1 MSDVSCLVNYKIQK
15 MKKLRLF
22 FVTLFFVLTNISSLY
37 SATTYP
43 IQLTAQLLPPY
54 GNRLSDYV
62 VDGME
67 RINITALQRDLS
79 WGYYDFYLQMQV
91 KQGSNIL
98 LSASAQYRIAPGF
111 VTQLQANTLFSRLA
125 EVKASKPQI
134 IENGFCLPE
143 GAYEFVFQAFDATK
157 RNLPVSEPAY
167 CYAYLNKMQ
176 PCRCL
181 VPADN
186 SCVDYTSPVLNFMW
200 VEPTVAMP
208 STSKKYELEIYEM
221 PQGFDPIRDNAESLL
236 QSLEPIYTKSDISSD
251 MTMAQ
256 VPQTAG
262 LFVKGRSY
270 VWRVRT
276 RFGEKYTETTTGS
289 YKLSNYIEN
298 NGYSKISTF
307 HFKKCMGQEDIWSEK
322 KKVIA
327 TDPTMKVD
335 IEKVETDKS
344 KVDVVWTNDDKFTCG
359 YVVEWNLADT
369 TKSPWGK
376 ISVGAGN
383 SRCEIK
389 GVRHGIEYVTRVRGM
404 VCPKEGSKDTI
415 YSAYSDTLHFLWEKE
430 KGEYC
435 GREVPVLQ
443 GSISLKSLQ
452 SGDWFTANGNDIKVL
467 SCEMN
472 PAGDTT
478 FSGKGQV
485 SYGFLTNVV
494 SLMVEFNNVKI
505 NEQGELMEGV
515 VYSVTDLNNCVDFN
529 LNGLANKNSAGSG
542 PAQMQSDFDFSNGF
556 KDGSV
561 GVEMRGETT
570 TLVAKDGNGGSYEI
584 GQLVEQEPINCA
596 PKSNIFDDE
605 QGLVKFAPQKAW
617 NPPFDYEQG
626 VFTKS
631 LSISDYYEKIDRY
644 SIPWIA
650 VPSGESTKI
659 YANLNLS
666 AGVVKPEHVYFI
678 CRTNSKAIK
687 LKAEKLDGNQFV
699 VPIFG
704 GEAGK
709 YLELVAMADTSK
721 NGDADCSQLFT
732 LGRAKVLS
740 MKKESYTLHI
750 LPFRR
755 DKDDVNGTSIEN
767 TLNEIYKPLGKTFTV
782 VVENRFGDGEEYNFV
797 TEGLTVE
804 GSGFMTTETQ
814 NMSLLKALYNAENNF
829 KTGNHAYLFLLPE
842 SATEGVAGDMPR
854 NKPVGYVFA
863 DPSVKY
869 GDGYT
874 VAHEIGHGL
883 FTFDH
888 AFEYYDGNQGSST
901 NVMDYSSS
909 YESPYLK
916 VWQWNLMDTHP
927 NYVLPFFEDDESSML
942 VKSAEDVRKEI
953 LRKAY
958 QRCVEMF
965 YARPE
970 GTNIMYF
977 SIEEMEEASNN
988 SLENVARLVKIK
1000 AKPSIGYVSGFV
1012 DYTND
1017 LPDFDFEN
1025 NRIVVKLPT
1034 ESYESLI
1041 TGFFINGNFSMGDF
1055 ILYVGSDGKIYP
1067 CQMPYFNKENYK
1079 KANLADLLEQHVKD
1093 NWGFC
1098 AQAYPILTEEERAE
1112 EQRRVK
1118 TMLNSLSQQ
1127 FRNTQK
1133 VELVSYGQ
1141 AYRLNSAGELEQS
1154 SLSDDDIVEGKFADS
1169 EEYYRFYEDED
1180 GVLQL
1185 SSYGIS
1191 RDLIVCNGKTANK
1204 QELSR
1209 EIKEMAN
1216 AFLKKNQVK
1225 DPEQKPTTNIES
1237 DAFPDGDKVRIDN
1250 SASYFKVLGEVGGIA
1265 MTFLKT
1271 SELEKVLY
1279 YEDPSKIEEGAD
1291 LNHAIHAPPIATGVV
1306 EGVGQKVTD
1315 ITSMCATAYGLVV
1328 DEEKRQEAINGMV
1341 ELKNKVADNP
1351 SSLLHILKDAVV
1363 ASVTSST
1370 TAELE
1375 EMKDENTDEGRRGHL
1390 AARTG
1395 TSTAVFAIEM
1405 ATGSGAIWSSVSAV
1419 LTRKISVAEWLKKF
1433 ELPKINDLTAKIES
1447 LGDDAK
1453 NFLKD
1458 FENATKE
1465 VIQQFSENPNL
1476 VDSWRLIR
1484 GKHPVDCLDIDVLRS
1499 VDDLRSLDV
1508 SWKSKCGF
1516 TDDVIADLK
1525 GAFYGPEN
1533 ISTVEYKGLLNTCK
1547 NFVETVG
1554 KTENNIELTNFARTL
1569 EDLTKGQSF
1578 TAGAEWTLRY
1588 VSKNANEFK
1597 GQILSF
1603 ELVENVGG
1611 AQRRV
1616 DMISWKGSVPHF
1628 YEFKSVKSV
1637 PPTDFLTQFGKDLAN
1652 PEVNKLSQIKWV
1664 FDGKKNPV
1672 DFQTIM
1678 QNEIRK
1684 MDIDAE
1690 VFSKFGVNSAEALKN
1705 KIINQFGDIFVLA
1718 E

>member
-98 LSASAQYRIAPGF
+98 LSASAQYKIAPGF
-111 VTQLQANTLFSRLA
+111 VTQLQANALFSRLA
-125 EVKASKPQI
+125 EVKTSRPQI

-167 CYAYLNKMQ
+167 CYAYLSKMQ

-186 SCVDYTSPVLNFMW
+186 SCVDYTSPTLNFMW
-200 VEPTVAMP
+200 LEPTVAMP
-208 STSKKYELEIYEM
+208 SASKKYELEIYEM

-335 IEKVETDKS
+335 IDKVETDKS

-452 SGDWFTANGNDIKVL
+452 PGDWFTANGNDIKVL

-472 PAGDTT
+472 TAGDTT

-605 QGLVKFAPQKAW
+605 QGLVKFAPQEAW

-750 LPFRR
+750 VPFRR
-755 DKDDVNGTSIEN
+755 GPETVNGTSIEN

-782 VVENRFGDGEEYNFV
+782 VVEDRFGDGKEYDFLSD
-797 TEGLTVE
+797 GLSVE
-804 GSGFMTTETQ
+804 GTEFMTTETKD
-814 NMSLLKALYNAENNF
+814 MASLKSLYDMDRGFSEER
-829 KTGNHAYLFLLPE
+829 NHAYLFILPKAKN
-842 SATEGVAGDMPR
+842 SDVKGDMPR
-854 NKPVGYVFA
+854 NKPVGYVFDEA
-863 DPSVKY
+863 T
-869 GDGYT
+869 GEFANGNL

-888 AFEYYDGNQGSST
+888 AFEYYSKGDGPTDNL
-901 NVMDYSSS
+901 MDY
-909 YESPYLK
+909 YDDKNLK
-916 VWQWNLMDTHP
+916 VWQWNIMDTHKD
-927 NYVLPFFEDDESSML
+927 YVLPFLEDDEDAMWTTDGHYYLFTYLGLLKGILYKDAELYGEYAERPDTYVITPDKNEIEVGNDKIVKVDSDYFVEGDVLSAHKPTLAIHQPDNYYL
-942 VKSAEDVRKEI
+942 VNGKKVFFGEGVTTLHEWNDITLTDIDVFNGYVTIGEQVEMSIELSDGFVVGESIPKHTFTRQEVDRGEALINGKKVYLNAIEVGCTLNERILTSQEIKNKKVVIRESKPLRLFFKTKGAYMAENNTWVIGRLQQRNHALTSGYHGVELAVTSYAISNSAILGLDDDLKKYLLHRFGDVFAHFKYDGQEAMSAE
-953 LRKAY
+953 
-958 QRCVEMF
+958 
-965 YARPE
+965 
-970 GTNIMYF
+970 
-977 SIEEMEEASNN
+977 
-988 SLENVARLVKIK
+988 
-1000 AKPSIGYVSGFV
+1000 
-1012 DYTND
+1012 
-1017 LPDFDFEN
+1017 
-1025 NRIVVKLPT
+1025 
-1034 ESYESLI
+1034 
-1041 TGFFINGNFSMGDF
+1041 
-1055 ILYVGSDGKIYP
+1055 
-1067 CQMPYFNKENYK
+1067 
-1079 KANLADLLEQHVKD
+1079 
-1093 NWGFC
+1093 
-1098 AQAYPILTEEERAE
+1098 
-1112 EQRRVK
+1112 
-1118 TMLNSLSQQ
+1118 
-1127 FRNTQK
+1127 
-1133 VELVSYGQ
+1133 
-1141 AYRLNSAGELEQS
+1141 
-1154 SLSDDDIVEGKFADS
+1154 
-1169 EEYYRFYEDED
+1169 
-1180 GVLQL
+1180 
-1185 SSYGIS
+1185 
-1191 RDLIVCNGKTANK
+1191 
-1204 QELSR
+1204 
-1209 EIKEMAN
+1209 
-1216 AFLKKNQVK
+1216 
-1225 DPEQKPTTNIES
+1225 
-1237 DAFPDGDKVRIDN
+1237 
-1250 SASYFKVLGEVGGIA
+1250 
-1265 MTFLKT
+1265 
-1271 SELEKVLY
+1271 
-1279 YEDPSKIEEGAD
+1279 
-1291 LNHAIHAPPIATGVV
+1291 
-1306 EGVGQKVTD
+1306 
-1315 ITSMCATAYGLVV
+1315 
-1328 DEEKRQEAINGMV
+1328 
-1341 ELKNKVADNP
+1341 ELKNSKKYTDTKLDLYIDAFQYFIDNNVKCG
-1351 SSLLHILKDAVV
+1351 SKKYEQI
-1363 ASVTSST
+1363 
-1370 TAELE
+1370 ELE
-1375 EMKDENTDEGRRGHL
+1375 EDGLYQDGNIIYSTYDKNKTCVEIIKFLLTTVSTIKRYEKIGVFEAIGLCDAWLKNRDFKESQFYDKDGYSYISLWSNFREYYSFAEFQDLLLSVINQKAYAKQNDRRMYGDAVTCVSDFTTGHSED
-1390 AARTG
+1390 G
-1395 TSTAVFAIEM
+1395 TSPDNILERSELFMLYVKRANELLSIITKNNGSSSAVDQVQSVVEWGLEAVSKGEIDVTSRLDGVFAFLIECEKHKEDDRFIVYIPIKFLPEKLDEVGSTTWLM
-1405 ATGSGAIWSSVSAV
+1405 YSKFMEKTGNFNWDFTASAENQEGVLRRYLQDKGYYVDKYKKEKGSSY
-1419 LTRKISVAEWLKKF
+1419 KNGK
-1433 ELPKINDLTAKIES
+1433 
-1447 LGDDAK
+1447 LG
-1453 NFLKD
+1453 L
-1458 FENATKE
+1458 
-1465 VIQQFSENPNL
+1465 
-1476 VDSWRLIR
+1476 LIR
-1484 GKHPVDCLDIDVLRS
+1484 
-1499 VDDLRSLDV
+1499 
-1508 SWKSKCGF
+1508 
-1516 TDDVIADLK
+1516 
-1525 GAFYGPEN
+1525 
-1533 ISTVEYKGLLNTCK
+1533 
-1547 NFVETVG
+1547 
-1554 KTENNIELTNFARTL
+1554 
-1569 EDLTKGQSF
+1569 
-1578 TAGAEWTLRY
+1578 
-1588 VSKNANEFK
+1588 
-1597 GQILSF
+1597 
-1603 ELVENVGG
+1603 
-1611 AQRRV
+1611 
-1616 DMISWKGSVPHF
+1616 
-1628 YEFKSVKSV
+1628 
-1637 PPTDFLTQFGKDLAN
+1637 
-1652 PEVNKLSQIKWV
+1652 
-1664 FDGKKNPV
+1664 KKNGK
-1672 DFQTIM
+1672 Q
-1678 QNEIRK
+1678 
-1684 MDIDAE
+1684 
-1690 VFSKFGVNSAEALKN
+1690 
-1705 KIINQFGDIFVLA
+1705 
-1718 E
+1718 

>member
-1 MSDVSCLVNYKIQK
+1 MRLEKGWVSDVSCLVNYKIQK

-98 LSASAQYRIAPGF
+98 LSASAQYKIAPGF
-111 VTQLQANTLFSRLA
+111 VTQLQANALFSRLA
-125 EVKASKPQI
+125 EVKTSRPQI

-167 CYAYLNKMQ
+167 CYAYLSKMQ

-186 SCVDYTSPVLNFMW
+186 SCVDYTSPTLNFMW
-200 VEPTVAMP
+200 LEPTVAMP
-208 STSKKYELEIYEM
+208 SASKKYELEIYEM

-452 SGDWFTANGNDIKVL
+452 PGDWFTANGNDIKVL

-472 PAGDTT
+472 TAGDTT

-605 QGLVKFAPQKAW
+605 QGLVKFAPQEAW

-750 LPFRR
+750 VPFRR
-755 DKDDVNGTSIEN
+755 GPETVDGTSIEN
-767 TLNEIYKPLGKTFTV
+767 TLNEIYKPLGKTFS
-782 VVENRFGDGEEYNFV
+782 VEVEERFGDGSNYDFV
-797 TEGLTVE
+797 EDGLIVE
-804 GSGFMTTETQ
+804 GSGFMTTETSE
-814 NMSLLKALYNAENNF
+814 MSLLKALYSDSHEL
-829 KTGNHAYLFLLPE
+829 KTERDHAYLFLLPK
-842 SATEGVAGDMPR
+842 SATAGVLGDMPR
-854 NKPVGYVFA
+854 NKRVGYLFA
-863 DPSVKY
+863 DYSTSY
-869 GDGYT
+869 YNDGYT
-874 VAHEIGHGL
+874 VAHEVGHGI

-888 AFEYYDGNQGSST
+888 SFEYCDEEYFGKTSNL
-901 NVMDYSSS
+901 MDYADV
-909 YESPYLK
+909 YTDPDLK

-927 NYVLPFFEDDESSML
+927 NYVLPFLEDDEDSELAAQIAQCLTAAAVDVAFNYAFKWVELWYDGTPVDITDYENIFGSMNKSEVILSALASCGSSFIPISTQKGKL
-942 VKSAEDVRKEI
+942 VTVLAASFGAG
-953 LRKAY
+953 ATA
-958 QRCVEMF
+958 M
-965 YARPE
+965 AA
-970 GTNIMYF
+970 
-977 SIEEMEEASNN
+977 EME
-988 SLENVARLVKIK
+988 
-1000 AKPSIGYVSGFV
+1000 
-1012 DYTND
+1012 
-1017 LPDFDFEN
+1017 
-1025 NRIVVKLPT
+1025 
-1034 ESYESLI
+1034 
-1041 TGFFINGNFSMGDF
+1041 
-1055 ILYVGSDGKIYP
+1055 
-1067 CQMPYFNKENYK
+1067 
-1079 KANLADLLEQHVKD
+1079 
-1093 NWGFC
+1093 
-1098 AQAYPILTEEERAE
+1098 
-1112 EQRRVK
+1112 
-1118 TMLNSLSQQ
+1118 
-1127 FRNTQK
+1127 
-1133 VELVSYGQ
+1133 
-1141 AYRLNSAGELEQS
+1141 
-1154 SLSDDDIVEGKFADS
+1154 
-1169 EEYYRFYEDED
+1169 
-1180 GVLQL
+1180 
-1185 SSYGIS
+1185 
-1191 RDLIVCNGKTANK
+1191 K
-1204 QELSR
+1204 QY
-1209 EIKEMAN
+1209 
-1216 AFLKKNQVK
+1216 
-1225 DPEQKPTTNIES
+1225 D
-1237 DAFPDGDKVRIDN
+1237 
-1250 SASYFKVLGEVGGIA
+1250 
-1265 MTFLKT
+1265 
-1271 SELEKVLY
+1271 
-1279 YEDPSKIEEGAD
+1279 
-1291 LNHAIHAPPIATGVV
+1291 AIH
-1306 EGVGQKVTD
+1306 Q
-1315 ITSMCATAYGLVV
+1315 
-1328 DEEKRQEAINGMV
+1328 R
-1341 ELKNKVADNP
+1341 
-1351 SSLLHILKDAVV
+1351 
-1363 ASVTSST
+1363 
-1370 TAELE
+1370 
-1375 EMKDENTDEGRRGHL
+1375 
-1390 AARTG
+1390 
-1395 TSTAVFAIEM
+1395 
-1405 ATGSGAIWSSVSAV
+1405 
-1419 LTRKISVAEWLKKF
+1419 
-1433 ELPKINDLTAKIES
+1433 
-1447 LGDDAK
+1447 
-1453 NFLKD
+1453 
-1458 FENATKE
+1458 
-1465 VIQQFSENPNL
+1465 NPNL
-1476 VDSWRLIR
+1476 ST
-1484 GKHPVDCLDIDVLRS
+1484 LDILGKIEWQTVLERGGTQS
-1499 VDDLRSLDV
+1499 MIAGVATGAVIYGATHPKFINFASKLQDMGYEALASRLEKAGLSKNSIDEFCRKFGVKINSEIFKTFKKDFGISAIKEVD
-1508 SWKSKCGF
+1508 
-1516 TDDVIADLK
+1516 
-1525 GAFYGPEN
+1525 N
-1533 ISTVEYKGLLNTCK
+1533 IPLLNK
-1547 NFVETVG
+1547 IRSWQGVG
-1554 KTENNIELTNFARTL
+1554 DYPGIDDWIIVKIPRGTKIYGGLPGQTEFYSIEKSLRDVGYDMKKYWQSLQVKENEKLGYRTKVG
-1569 EDLTKGQSF
+1569 E
-1578 TAGAEWTLRY
+1578 
-1588 VSKNANEFK
+1588 
-1597 GQILSF
+1597 F
-1603 ELVENVGG
+1603 ELLHDLEVGIAKTLNNPQFGVGG
-1611 AQRRV
+1611 AWQIFV
-1616 DMISWKGSVPHF
+1616 
-1628 YEFKSVKSV
+1628 ENFK
-1637 PPTDFLTQFGKDLAN
+1637 KDLSLIR
-1652 PEVNKLSQIKWV
+1652 EIDLIK
-1664 FDGKKNPV
+1664 
-1672 DFQTIM
+1672 
-1678 QNEIRK
+1678 
-1684 MDIDAE
+1684 
-1690 VFSKFGVNSAEALKN
+1690 
-1705 KIINQFGDIFVLA
+1705 
-1718 E
+1718 

>member
-98 LSASAQYRIAPGF
+98 LSASAQYKIAPGF
-111 VTQLQANTLFSRLA
+111 VTQLQANALFSRLA
-125 EVKASKPQI
+125 EVKTSRPQI

-167 CYAYLNKMQ
+167 CYAYLSKMQ

-186 SCVDYTSPVLNFMW
+186 SCVDYTSPTLNFMW
-200 VEPTVAMP
+200 LEPTVAMP
-208 STSKKYELEIYEM
+208 SASKKYELEIYEM

-256 VPQTAG
+256 VPQSAG

-452 SGDWFTANGNDIKVL
+452 PGDWFTANGNDIKVL

-472 PAGDTT
+472 TAGDTT

-605 QGLVKFAPQKAW
+605 QGLVKFAPQEAW

-750 LPFRR
+750 VPFRR
-755 DKDDVNGTSIEN
+755 GPETVDGTSIEN
-767 TLNEIYKPLGKTFTV
+767 TLNEIYKPLGKTFS
-782 VVENRFGDGEEYNFV
+782 VEVEERFGDGSNYDFV
-797 TEGLTVE
+797 EDGLIVE
-804 GSGFMTTETQ
+804 GSGFMTTETSE
-814 NMSLLKALYNAENNF
+814 MSLLKALYSDSHEL
-829 KTGNHAYLFLLPE
+829 KTERDHAYLFLLPK
-842 SATEGVAGDMPR
+842 SATAGVLGDMPR
-854 NKPVGYVFA
+854 NKHVGYLFA
-863 DPSVKY
+863 DYSTSNY
-869 GDGYT
+869 SDGYT
-874 VAHEIGHGL
+874 VAHEVGHGI

-888 AFEYYDGNQGSST
+888 SFEYCDEEHLGKTSNL
-901 NVMDYSSS
+901 MDYADV
-909 YESPYLK
+909 YTDPDLK

-927 NYVLPFFEDDESSML
+927 NYVLPFLEDDEDSELAAQIAQCLTAAALDVAFNYGFKWVELWYDENEEPAEITDYERIFGSMNTTETVTSAL
-942 VKSAEDVRKEI
+942 VACGS
-953 LRKAY
+953 
-958 QRCVEMF
+958 
-965 YARPE
+965 
-970 GTNIMYF
+970 T
-977 SIEEMEEASNN
+977 
-988 SLENVARLVKIK
+988 
-1000 AKPSIGYVSGFV
+1000 
-1012 DYTND
+1012 
-1017 LPDFDFEN
+1017 
-1025 NRIVVKLPT
+1025 
-1034 ESYESLI
+1034 
-1041 TGFFINGNFSMGDF
+1041 FIPF
-1055 ILYVGSDGKIYP
+1055 
-1067 CQMPYFNKENYK
+1067 
-1079 KANLADLLEQHVKD
+1079 
-1093 NWGFC
+1093 
-1098 AQAYPILTEEERAE
+1098 
-1112 EQRRVK
+1112 
-1118 TMLNSLSQQ
+1118 
-1127 FRNTQK
+1127 NTQK
-1133 VELVSYGQ
+1133 KKIVATLTAAFG
-1141 AYRLNSAGELEQS
+1141 AGAVGMATEIERQYTAIHNAKPN
-1154 SLSDDDIVEGKFADS
+1154 LSTLD
-1169 EEYYRFYEDED
+1169 
-1180 GVLQL
+1180 VLAEIEWK
-1185 SSYGIS
+1185 S
-1191 RDLIVCNGKTANK
+1191 VMKTAGT
-1204 QELSR
+1204 QA
-1209 EIKEMAN
+1209 I
-1216 AFLKKNQVK
+1216 
-1225 DPEQKPTTNIES
+1225 
-1237 DAFPDGDKVRIDN
+1237 
-1250 SASYFKVLGEVGGIA
+1250 IA
-1265 MTFLKT
+1265 
-1271 SELEKVLY
+1271 
-1279 YEDPSKIEEGAD
+1279 G
-1291 LNHAIHAPPIATGVV
+1291 IATGATTYALTHPKFVNFATKIR
-1306 EGVGQKVTD
+1306 QKG
-1315 ITSMCATAYGLVV
+1315 Y
-1328 DEEKRQEAINGMV
+1328 
-1341 ELKNKVADNP
+1341 
-1351 SSLLHILKDAVV
+1351 
-1363 ASVTSST
+1363 
-1370 TAELE
+1370 
-1375 EMKDENTDEGRRGHL
+1375 
-1390 AARTG
+1390 
-1395 TSTAVFAIEM
+1395 
-1405 ATGSGAIWSSVSAV
+1405 
-1419 LTRKISVAEWLKKF
+1419 
-1433 ELPKINDLTAKIES
+1433 
-1447 LGDDAK
+1447 
-1453 NFLKD
+1453 NFL
-1458 FENATKE
+1458 
-1465 VIQQFSENPNL
+1465 SE
-1476 VDSWRLIR
+1476 RLSKAR
-1484 GKHPVDCLDIDVLRS
+1484 LSLDEIKIFCEKFDVK
-1499 VDDLRSLDV
+1499 VLRSLDDFE
-1508 SWKSKCGF
+1508 SLSAWKKSLGNNSTIAKKLENA
-1516 TDDVIADLK
+1516 DPLALELLEADLK
-1525 GAFYGPEN
+1525 KGGTAADELKNVLKANPNVVDERVVLEKKPDFAFENAKETEELEAYTQTSIFKDRTKKGKDFEEKTCRDNFLKKASEYGELKKKVGEFYGVN
-1533 ISTVEYKGLLNTCK
+1533 LDEYKMYSQVQLKYDGNKYFIADQLFFKYNNTENK
-1547 NFVETVG
+1547 IDDIIIIENKLKSTTELTQNQIEAFK
-1554 KTENNIELTNFARTL
+1554 KTEFVVRSKIFNELPQNTPLKFAGGKRKIVKVYDS
-1569 EDLTKGQSF
+1569 E
-1578 TAGAEWTLRY
+1578 AGEKISGFSNL
-1588 VSKNANEFK
+1588 
-1597 GQILSF
+1597 
-1603 ELVENVGG
+1603 GG
-1611 AQRRV
+1611 
-1616 DMISWKGSVPHF
+1616 K
-1628 YEFKSVKSV
+1628 
-1637 PPTDFLTQFGKDLAN
+1637 
-1652 PEVNKLSQIKWV
+1652 
-1664 FDGKKNPV
+1664 
-1672 DFQTIM
+1672 
-1678 QNEIRK
+1678 
-1684 MDIDAE
+1684 
-1690 VFSKFGVNSAEALKN
+1690 
-1705 KIINQFGDIFVLA
+1705 
-1718 E
+1718 